1 MLSESKFSELWNRQQ
16 ECGLDVKAFCS
27 NEGIA
32 ESTFYYWRKKLQRK
46 ESAKG
51 FIPLVV
57 KPARTSLRVQQYK
70 TLRDTNQDYTL
81 HSGTDDYFL
90 EVVYLN
96 GTKLRIKSDL
106 DLTRLRALVYL
117 ID

>member
-1 MLSESKFSELWNRQQ
+1 MLSEAKFLELWNRHQ
-16 ECGLDVKAFCS
+16 ECGLDVTAFCS

-32 ESTFYYWRKKLQRK
+32 KSTFYYWRKKLQRK
-46 ESAKG
+46 ENAKG

-57 KPARTSLRVQQYK
+57 KPERTSLRGQQYK
-70 TLRDTNQDYTL
+70 TLRDTNQDY
-81 HSGTDDYFL
+81 SPQAGNDDYFL
-90 EVVYLN
+90 EVIYIN

>member
-1 MLSESKFSELWNRQQ
+1 MVSESKFQELLNRYQ
-16 ECGLDVKAFCS
+16 ESRLDIKSFCS

-57 KPARTSLRVQQYK
+57 KPARAPVRRQQYK
-70 TLRDTNQDYTL
+70 RLPETNPDDTPQA
-81 HSGTDDYFL
+81 GTDDYLL
-90 EVVYLN
+90 EIVYPN
-96 GTKLRIKSDL
+96 GTKLRLKNDL

-117 ID
+117 FD

>member
-1 MLSESKFSELWNRQQ
+1 MVSESKFQELLNRYQ
-16 ECGLDVKAFCS
+16 ESRLDIKSFCS

-57 KPARTSLRVQQYK
+57 KPARTSLSRQQNN
-70 TLRDTNQDYTL
+70 TLPQTNPGDEQRQT
-81 HSGTDDYFL
+81 
-90 EVVYLN
+90 VVLILIFTN
-96 GTKLRIKSDL
+96 FN
-106 DLTRLRALVYL
+106 RLRFWLGVIKYRHSAKP
-117 ID
+117 

>member
-1 MLSESKFSELWNRQQ
+1 MISEAKFSELLARQQ
-16 ECGLDVKAFCS
+16 ECGLNVKAFCT

-32 ESTFYYWRKKLQRK
+32 KSTFYYWSKKHKRR
-46 ESAKG
+46 ESAKS

-57 KPARTSLRVQQYK
+57 KPERAFIRQQHYK
-70 TLRDTNQDYTL
+70 ALPETNNNGILQA
-81 HSGTDDYFL
+81 GADDYFL

-96 GTKLRIKSDL
+96 GTKLRIKRDL
-106 DLTRLRALVYL
+106 DLTRLRELVNL

>member
-1 MLSESKFSELWNRQQ
+1 MISEAKFIELLNRQQ
-16 ECGLDVKAFCS
+16 ECGLNVKAFCT

-32 ESTFYYWRKKLQRK
+32 KSTFYYWSKKLKRK
-46 ESAKG
+46 ENAKG

-57 KPARTSLRVQQYK
+57 KPERTFIKQKHYK
-70 TLRDTNQDYTL
+70 ALPEANAYDKTQTAA
-81 HSGTDDYFL
+81 DDYFL

-96 GTKLRIKSDL
+96 GTKLRIKGDL
-106 DLTRLRALVYL
+106 DLTRLRELVYL

>member
-1 MLSESKFSELWNRQQ
+1 MISEAKFSELLARQQ
-16 ECGLDVKAFCS
+16 ECGLNVKAFCT

-32 ESTFYYWRKKLQRK
+32 KSTFYYWSKKHKRR
-46 ESAKG
+46 ESAKS

-57 KPARTSLRVQQYK
+57 KPERTFIRQQQYK
-70 TLRDTNQDYTL
+70 ALPEINTNSIPQD
-81 HSGTDDYFL
+81 DVNDYFL

-96 GTKLRIKSDL
+96 GTKLRIKGDL
-106 DLTRLRALVYL
+106 DLTRLRELVNL

>member
-1 MLSESKFSELWNRQQ
+1 MLSETKFQELFTRQQ
-16 ECGLDVKAFCS
+16 ECGLEVRAFCS

-32 ESTFYYWRKKLQRK
+32 ESTFYYWRKKLKRK
-46 ESAKG
+46 ENAKG

-57 KPARTSLRVQQYK
+57 KPARTSLGGQQFK

-81 HSGTDDYFL
+81 QAGTDDYFL

>member
-1 MLSESKFSELWNRQQ
+1 MLSEAKFLELWSRHQ
-16 ECGLDVKAFCS
+16 ECGLDVTAFCS

-32 ESTFYYWRKKLQRK
+32 KSTFYYWRKKLQRK

-57 KPARTSLRVQQYK
+57 KPSRTSLRQHQYK
-70 TLRDTNQDYTL
+70 ALTETNPYDTPQA
-81 HSGTDDYFL
+81 GTDDYFL
-90 EVVYLN
+90 EVIYLN
-96 GTKLRIKSDL
+96 GTKLRIKNDF